1 VKKNYILNSNRS
13 CSCEHGRKSTLLAG
27 LGVVVLFLLLSMAG
41 CMSMDMGGSSTKS
54 MGTRNV
60 VSDAGLFRVSIQS
73 AVDPIPLNSLHAW
86 TIHVE
91 TGAGQPVSDA
101 VISIGGGMP
110 AHGHGLPTEPRVTAN
125 LGDGDYRVEGMKFHM
140 QGDWVVT
147 FAISAGGKEDI
158 ATLEFQL

>member
-1 VKKNYILNSNRS
+1 
-13 CSCEHGRKSTLLAG
+13 
-27 LGVVVLFLLLSMAG
+27 
-41 CMSMDMGGSSTKS
+41 
-54 MGTRNV
+54 
-60 VSDAGLFRVSIQS
+60 
-73 AVDPIPLNSLHAW
+73 
-86 TIHVE
+86 
-91 TGAGQPVSDA
+91 
-101 VISIGGGMP
+101 MP